1 MLSKQSLKNK
11 AFTLIELMLVISII
25 ALLSAGS
32 LVAFNN
38 LREKRQVKGD
48 ADLIV
53 QELKK
58 ARTKARS
65 GEKPETCLGDLDGYE
80 VDMSGTSVV
89 LRVSCGNKIDQETV
103 SLQNSLIV
111 GTEEVEFDALGG
123 ATPVTIYVCG
133 SNSQQ
138 GYAVE
143 VTDSGLIEAPV
154 EYNLCS

>member
-1 MLSKQSLKNK
+1 MLPKQSLKTR
-11 AFTLIELMLVISII
+11 AFTLIEIMVVISII

-48 ADLIV
+48 ADLVV

-65 GEKPETCLGDLDGYE
+65 GEKPDACLSELAGYE
-80 VDMSGTSVV
+80 VEVSGSSVV
-89 LRVSCGNKIDQETV
+89 LRVRCGNTIDQETV
-103 SLQNSLIV
+103 QLQYSSIV
-111 GTEEVEFDALGG
+111 GSEVVVFDALGG
-123 ATPVTIYVCG
+123 ATPATVYVCG
-133 SNSQQ
+133 DSSSS

-154 EYNLCS
+154 EYALCS